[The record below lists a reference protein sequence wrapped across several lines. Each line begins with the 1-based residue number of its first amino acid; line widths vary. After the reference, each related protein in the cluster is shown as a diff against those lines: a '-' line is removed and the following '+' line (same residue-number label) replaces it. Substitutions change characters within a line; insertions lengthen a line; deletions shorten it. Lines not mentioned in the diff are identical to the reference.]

1 MTAKETQ
8 EKVKILVVDD
18 HTLVR
23 EGTSRMLEL
32 TPDFQVVGTAAA
44 AREALDMIKTLQPEI
59 VLMDIKMPG
68 INGIDACRLIKQ
80 DWPDVEVII
89 LSMYDEDE
97 YVVEAVKAGA
107 TGYLLKDSSQEDLVR
122 AIKIVHSGGS
132 LIQPGLARKVLK
144 EFASLARADNSPTL
158 RPQPLREL
166 SDREIQVLQYV
177 ADGRS
182 NKEIADKLLIS
193 EKTVKAHLRS
203 IFRKLEVGDR
213 AQAVAYAMRKG
224 LVE

>member
-1 MTAKETQ
+1 MER

-23 EGTSRMLEL
+23 EGTAKMLEL
-32 TPDFQVVGTAAA
+32 AGEFEVIGQASA
-44 AREALDMIKTLQPEI
+44 AREALDKIKELNPDV

-68 INGIDACRLIKQ
+68 INGIEATRMIKAE
-80 DWPDVEVII
+80 WPEVEVII

-107 TGYLLKDSSQEDLVR
+107 TGYLLKDSSQDDLAR
-122 AIKIVHSGGS
+122 AIRIVHSGGS

-144 EFASLARADNSPTL
+144 EFAHLARESAGGGSGQPRQTL
-158 RPQPLREL
+158 LREL
-166 SDREIQVLQYV
+166 SDREVEVLQYV
-177 ADGRS
+177 AEGKS
-182 NKEIADKLLIS
+182 NKEIADTLMIS

-213 AQAVAYAMRKG
+213 AQAVAHAMRKG